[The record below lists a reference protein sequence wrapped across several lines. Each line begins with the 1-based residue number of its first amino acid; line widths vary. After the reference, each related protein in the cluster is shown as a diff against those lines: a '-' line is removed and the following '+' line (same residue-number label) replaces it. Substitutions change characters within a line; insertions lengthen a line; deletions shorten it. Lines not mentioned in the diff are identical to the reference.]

1 MTQFEF
7 DVIVKLVENGAPALA
22 RELCGSLNDL
32 VIEYNQMKQELA
44 MRNKAADE
52 AIKADAE

>member
-32 VIEYNQMKQELA
+32 VIEYNQMKQDLA
-44 MRNKAADE
+44 MRNKAAAE
-52 AIKADAE
+52 EIKADAE

>member
-44 MRNKAADE
+44 MRNNAAAE
-52 AIKADAE
+52 EIKADAE

>member
-32 VIEYNQMKQELA
+32 VVEYNQMKQELA
-44 MRNKAADE
+44 MRNKAAAE
-52 AIKADAE
+52 ATKADEE

>member
-7 DVIVKLVENGAPALA
+7 DVIVKLVENGAPVLA

-44 MRNKAADE
+44 MRNNAAAE
-52 AIKADAE
+52 EIKADAE

>member
-52 AIKADAE
+52 AIKADEE

>member
-32 VIEYNQMKQELA
+32 VVEYNQMKQELA
-44 MRNKAADE
+44 MRNKAAAE
-52 AIKADAE
+52 VTKADAE

>member
-44 MRNKAADE
+44 MRNKAAAE
-52 AIKADAE
+52 EIKADAE

>member
-32 VIEYNQMKQELA
+32 VVEYNQMKQEPA
-44 MRNKAADE
+44 MRNKAAAE
-52 AIKADAE
+52 VTKADEE

>member
-22 RELCGSLNDL
+22 HELCGSLNDL
-32 VIEYNQMKQELA
+32 VVEYNKLRAELA
-44 MRNKAADE
+44 ACNQADAE
-52 AIKADAE
+52 ATKADAE

>member
-7 DVIVKLVENGAPALA
+7 DVIVKVVENGAPALA

-44 MRNKAADE
+44 MRDKAAAE
-52 AIKADAE
+52 AIKADEE

>member
-44 MRNKAADE
+44 IRNKAAAE
-52 AIKADAE
+52 ATKADAE

>member
-7 DVIVKLVENGAPALA
+7 DVIVKLIENGAPALA

-32 VIEYNQMKQELA
+32 VVEYNQMKQDLA
-44 MRNKAADE
+44 MRNKAAAE
-52 AIKADAE
+52 ATKADAE

>member
-22 RELCGSLNDL
+22 HELCGSLNDL
-32 VIEYNQMKQELA
+32 VVEYNKLRAELA
-44 MRNKAADE
+44 ARNQADAE
-52 AIKADAE
+52 ATKADAE